1 MSAISGQSNRT
12 LTKDFL
18 YGFSVEGTSSTTKA
32 TYYNGEWGQV
42 AQAGENLNASFS
54 TGSEPGL
61 LVGRCLKNQKNIDG
75 DSNARADAIAMNI
88 KPNVVCEAVDGIADA
103 YRGDP
108 TFAKNNNDVS
118 VDHYGT
124 DAFNTTYNF
133 SGFVLPIFD
142 QDANYNVDPGLLT
155 RAAVQLGG
163 GVMHKT
169 REYIINGADLDTSCE
184 FVISHKDQVRRYYS
198 MGFESING
206 IASASVSV
214 NFAMDTTS
222 GHFNATDHNFS
233 VTTDKSAGDFI
244 GWTST
249 AGVKVGKG
257 IDITIT
263 PETVGTAPADGELL
277 ALRLEYV
284 NCVY

>member
-1 MSAISGQSNRT
+1 MSAIAGQANRST
-12 LTKDFL
+12 NKDFV
-18 YGFSVEGTSSTTKA
+18 YGFSVKGTSSTSKA
-32 TYYNGEWGQV
+32 TYYNDEWVQI
-42 AQAGENLNASFS
+42 AQAGERLEDAFS

-75 DSNARADAIAMNI
+75 DSAARDDGIAISI
-88 KPNVVCEAVDGIADA
+88 KPNISILDIDGDADA

-108 TFAKNNNDVS
+108 TFAKNNNDIS
-118 VDHYGT
+118 VDIYGT

-133 SGFVLPIFD
+133 TGFSMPIFPNEE
-142 QDANYNVDPGLLT
+142 NYNVDPGLLH
-155 RAAVQLGG
+155 RAGVSLGG
-163 GVMHKT
+163 GVVHKT
-169 REYIINGADLDTSCE
+169 REWIIDGSNLDTNCS

-206 IASASVSV
+206 LTDAVSV

-222 GHFNATDHNFS
+222 GHFNGTDHNFS
-233 VTTDKSAGDFI
+233 VTTGKSAGDFI
-244 GWTST
+244 GWNSAT
-249 AGVKVGKG
+249 GVKVGKG

-263 PETVGTAPADGELL
+263 PETVGTAPAAGEML